1 ASRPHTRLTKRSRDT
16 FGRYS
21 SRNPLEKR
29 GKIMDKKEAKL
40 LNGLALAYM
49 GDAVYEIA
57 IRQYLLESGKTKPN
71 QLHHH
76 ATRYVSAKAHAKII
90 RYFKEEKLLTEEEE
104 TYYKRGRNSKINT
117 KAKNTDIQ
125 TYLQSTGFEALM
137 GYLYLTKQEERLNE
151 LTTLC
156 IRWINQQE
164 ESN

>member
-1 ASRPHTRLTKRSRDT
+1 
-16 FGRYS
+16 
-21 SRNPLEKR
+21 
-29 GKIMDKKEAKL
+29 MDKKEAKL

-57 IRQYLLESGKTKPN
+57 IRQYLLESGQTKPN
-71 QLHHH
+71 QLHHQ
-76 ATRYVSAKAHAKII
+76 ATRYVSAKAQAKII

-164 ESN
+164 GSN